1 MQLDF
6 NDYTILQGAVGL
18 NSRSEADISDF
29 QIFNAPMSTVL
40 NLNNAYYFYDNGIK
54 LVFPRN
60 IKLDPNPVDFV
71 SVGLEEFK
79 VLLDGEKDL
88 NYCKILIDIANGN
101 VPALHEMIKSAK
113 IKWPN
118 IVVMAGNIGSV
129 DAFKTLSFAG
139 ADYIRLNIGSGS
151 VCLTAVHTA
160 VSQGNATLV
169 KNCSEWLR
177 KYGYNAKGEKMT
189 TKIIVDG
196 GIKNYRDA
204 IMAFAMGADGV
215 MIGGLF
221 NQCIEACGDKFVY
234 SGYTY
239 DKFED
244 YKKKWEENKL
254 KYFCKYNSSLEEAYK
269 TGILYHKYVGMSTK
283 TIQKEWGRE
292 KLKSSEGIEK
302 FNKVEYT
309 LSGWMENFRDYLR
322 SAMAYAGAKN
332 LEEFK
337 NSDVE
342 QISPAA
348 YNRFAK

>member
-1 MQLDF
+1 MKHMQLDF

-40 NLNNAYYFYDNGIK
+40 NLNNAYHFYDNGIK

-60 IKLDPNPVDFV
+60 IKLEPNTIDFV

-79 VLLDGEKDL
+79 TLLDGEKDL

-101 VPALHEMIKSAK
+101 LPSLHEMIKSAK
-113 IKWPN
+113 TKWPN
-118 IVVMAGNIGSV
+118 IVIMAGNIGSLH
-129 DAFKTLSFAG
+129 AFKEIVKTYV
-139 ADYIRLNIGSGS
+139 DYVRLNIGSGS
-151 VCLTAVHTA
+151 ACLTAVHTA
-160 VSQGNATLV
+160 VTQGNATLIKSCKEWKDYMDLDV
-169 KNCSEWLR
+169 KL
-177 KYGYNAKGEKMT
+177 
-189 TKIIVDG
+189 IVDG

-204 IMAFAMGADGV
+204 IMAFAMGADVV

-221 NQCIEACGDKFVY
+221 NKCIEACGDKYIY
-234 SGYTY
+234 SGYYY

-244 YKKKWEENKL
+244 YKTKWEQHKL
-254 KYFCKYNSSLEEAYK
+254 EYHTDSQYSSALEEAFK
-269 TGILYHKYVGMSTK
+269 QGILYHKYIGMSTK
-283 TIQKEWGRE
+283 TIQKEWGRH

-309 LSGWMENFRDYLR
+309 LSGWMENFKDYLR
-322 SAMAYAGAKN
+322 SAMAYTGAKN
-332 LEEFK
+332 LQEFHEC
-337 NSDVE
+337 DVE

-348 YNRFAK
+348 FNRFAK